1 MSYPNRN
8 WIIED
13 QRLSVEFAGGM
24 TEFMAIAR
32 QHVNIE
38 GRVKCPCKRCNNV
51 LMQKIPDIENHLFIR
66 GFKRNYT
73 RWNFHREEEDDVMQ
87 YQTNYRGGGGM
98 FDAVHDILDH
108 NDVDG
113 DDDSIDPNA

>member
-13 QRLSVEFAGGM
+13 QRLSVEFAAGM
-24 TEFMAIAR
+24 TEFMTMAR

-51 LMQKIPDIENHLFIR
+51 LMQQIPDIENHLFIR

-73 RWNFHREEEDDVMQ
+73 RWIFHGEEEDDVMQ
-87 YQTNYRGGGGM
+87 YQTDYRRGGGM

-108 NDVDG
+108 NDADC
-113 DDDSIDPNA
+113 PKEWQAFFH